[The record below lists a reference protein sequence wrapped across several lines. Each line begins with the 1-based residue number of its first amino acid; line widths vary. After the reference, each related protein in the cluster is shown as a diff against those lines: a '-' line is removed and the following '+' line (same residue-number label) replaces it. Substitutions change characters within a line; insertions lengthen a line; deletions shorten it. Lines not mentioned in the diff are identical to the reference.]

1 MKIININNALTI
13 LFLILS
19 STISLYGQEH
29 LKKKIDS
36 LIVVSKINDTTYTAY
51 EEIASIIQHAS
62 KEESHSFFE
71 YSISKDSSDLSKIFI
86 YKGYSRNL
94 DRIGEVKKS
103 LNYKHK
109 GLVLTE
115 KNGINSASIYYYIAI
130 ANAYHYNNKLDSSTY
145 YINKAEN
152 LIKKDNSLKDW
163 QWQVYYKRAL
173 VQTSLNNLD
182 KAADNYQLMWNE
194 VDKSSISTSQ
204 NRGFALWVITYFFVQ
219 TDQFP
224 EEQTKFLNLLA
235 SQYEQKEPDVPSG
248 HIDLRNLFKDEIKS
262 QNINKYKKLA
272 TTSDSLNHINSYYYN
287 TETLAKILNKEN
299 RPIEAIFFLK
309 KLEQKLQQVE
319 KPIFQIGTYKNLTN
333 NYLSLNNYEEAFR
346 FREKEYHLRDS
357 LISSKMRNNVADLE
371 VSYETEKKE
380 RQIAEQK
387 LIIERKDREQYQT
400 KLGVISLVTIF
411 ILSLLFF
418 IYRIKLQKKLTIQ
431 QEELRLKEITT
442 LKQNNK
448 LLALNSMIEGQESE
462 RLRIAQDLHD
472 SLGGLLSTVK
482 SHFSIIQREIEHLE
496 ELNITSKT
504 NNLIDEACTEVRRI
518 SHNMLPHSLTIS
530 GLQGVLEDT
539 KEQLETENYQVT
551 FELDDLQKSED
562 TTRDVM
568 IYRLLQ
574 EIISNM
580 RKHANAKTIFLQIL
594 RTNTSISIL
603 FEDDG
608 KGFDYNQA
616 IKKGGLGL
624 KSINSRVAYLD
635 GAIDWDSRINQGTS
649 ITITIPIK

>member
-1 MKIININNALTI
+1 MFI
-13 LFLILS
+13 LSLILIS
-19 STISLYGQEH
+19 VASLYGQENF
-29 LKKKIDS
+29 KKKIDS
-36 LIVVSKINDTTYTAY
+36 LLIVSKIPDTTYSAY

-109 GLVLTE
+109 GLLLTE
-115 KNGINSASIYYYIAI
+115 KNGINSLSIYYYIAI

-152 LIKKDNSLKDW
+152 LIKKDNNLKDW

-182 KAADNYQLMWNE
+182 KAANNYQLMWNE

-219 TDQFP
+219 TNQFP

-235 SQYEQKEPDVPSG
+235 TQYEQKDPDVPSG

-262 QNINKYKKLA
+262 QNIDKYKKLA
-272 TTSDSLNHINSYYYN
+272 TISNSLNHINSYYYN
-287 TETLAKILNKEN
+287 TETLAQILNKEN
-299 RPIEAIFFLK
+299 RPKEAIFFLK

-319 KPIFQIGTYKNLTN
+319 KPIFQIGTYKNLTKNYIASN
-333 NYLSLNNYEEAFR
+333 NYVEAFR
-346 FREKEYHLRDS
+346 FREKEYKLRDS
-357 LISSKMRNNVADLE
+357 LISNKMRDNVAELE

-380 RQIAEQK
+380 RQIAEQE
-387 LIIERKDREQYQT
+387 LTIERKDKEQYQI
-400 KLGVISLVTIF
+400 KLGIIALAIIF

-418 IYRIKLQKKLTIQ
+418 IYRIKLQKKFTIQ
-431 QEELRLKEITT
+431 QEQLRLKEITT

-482 SHFSIIQREIEHLE
+482 SHFSIIQREIKQLE
-496 ELNITSKT
+496 KLNITSKT
-504 NNLIDEACTEVRRI
+504 NSLIDEACTEVRRI

-530 GLQGVLEDT
+530 GLQGVLEDI
-539 KEQLETENYQVT
+539 KEQLETEGYEVI
-551 FELDDLQKSED
+551 FEMDDLHKSND

-580 RKHANAKTIFLQIL
+580 RKHANAKSIFLQIL
-594 RTNTSISIL
+594 KTDNTYSIL

-608 KGFDYNQA
+608 KGFDYQQA
-616 IKKGGLGL
+616 IEKEGLGL

-635 GAIDWDSRINQGTS
+635 GSIDWDSRIEQGTS
-649 ITITIPIK
+649 ITITIPVK